1 MVVHLPGLTPGR
13 GLSIPVN
20 SAGFNLSQ
28 NGNGLLPQNATP
40 MDRLI
45 MAAGGSANAA
55 ALIAQNAQLE
65 HQNSSSNLSQS
76 NSGEASPGSSHS
88 NQDLSGDAEGVW
100 SPDIDQAF
108 HEALAIY
115 PPCGRRKIILS
126 DEGKMYGRNELIARY
141 IKIRCGKTRTR
152 KQVSSHIQVLARKKQ
167 RETQTKMKGQDSR
180 APGLKTELLDDIKP
194 LPGFHLPTSADPS
207 AAAVPTSATVPGIW
221 PYGTTLQNC
230 YTNMDSKDN
239 FLQQLSAAFNNGQSR
254 DLGGFKQGMPS
265 LMSRPIERHQE
276 NEVGEHSI
284 SSSNLTLCGFEAYVQ
299 QPAGEKYIMLRIPK
313 ISEEPIEMITFETI
327 RHKYPPILEELIKNG
342 PPDAFFLVKC
352 WANVDFKSG
361 DPASMAYAV
370 DSVYDSKENFDISVS
385 TKVCS
390 FGKQVVEKVEV
401 YSSVE
406 VERDGITGYNFQL
419 EKSPMCEYMVRFIA
433 ELKKLEYALMNSV
446 LDNFTV
452 LQIVTNKNTGETLMV
467 VAFILEVSP
476 DPEPTCRIY
485 RVIQ

>member
-20 SAGFNLSQ
+20 STGFNLNQ
-28 NGNGLLPQNATP
+28 NGNGILPQNATP

-167 RETQTKMKGQDSR
+167 RETQTKMKGQHEPR
-180 APGLKTELLDDIKP
+180 TTGLKTELLDELKP
-194 LPGFHLPTSADPS
+194 LSGFQIPIPADPS
-207 AAAVPTSATVPGIW
+207 AAAVPTSATIPGLW
-221 PYGTTLQNC
+221 PYGAAFQNH
-230 YTNMDSKDN
+230 YPMIDSKDKV
-239 FLQQLSAAFNNGQSR
+239 FQQLSEVFNGQS
-254 DLGGFKQGMPS
+254 LKQEMPS
-265 LMSRPIERHQE
+265 LMTRPFQGHQE
-276 NEVGEHSI
+276 NEIEECYI

-299 QPAGEKYIMLRIPK
+299 QPGGEKYIMLRIPK
-313 ISEEPIEMITFETI
+313 ISEEPVEKLDFELI

-342 PPDAFFLVKC
+342 PSDAFFVVKC

-370 DSVYDSKENFDISVS
+370 DSFYDSKHNFDISVS

-401 YSSVE
+401 YSPVPIQ
-406 VERDGITGYNFQL
+406 RDGTTMYNFQL

-433 ELKKLEYALMNSV
+433 ELKKLEHTSMNCV
-446 LDNFTV
+446 LENFTV

-467 VAFILEVSP
+467 IAFILEVSP

-485 RVIQ
+485 RVVQ